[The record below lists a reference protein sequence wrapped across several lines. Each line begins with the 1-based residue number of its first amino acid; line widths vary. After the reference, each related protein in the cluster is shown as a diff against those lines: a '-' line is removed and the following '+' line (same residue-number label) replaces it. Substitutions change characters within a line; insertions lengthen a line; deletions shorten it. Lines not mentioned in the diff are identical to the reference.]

1 MRIGT
6 PEPIYTVDMVDL
18 KDGYRLEITDETG
31 NNLDKETYDKT
42 TQSYLLPDFP
52 VPGILTLDA
61 TRVRANSPRLSLSK
75 VEWDKDGDGTYET
88 E

>member
-1 MRIGT
+1 
-6 PEPIYTVDMVDL
+6 MVDL
-18 KDGYRLEITDETG
+18 KDGFMLEITDEAGT
-31 NNLDKETYDKT
+31 NLDKETYDKA

-52 VPGILTLDA
+52 VPGILSLDA

-75 VEWDKDGDGTYET
+75 VEWDKDGDGIYET